1 MTASLGYILR
11 CIVCIVFP
19 LFVYACG
26 GSGRTDTTEPAPPAS
41 LADSTDSSDQK
52 ASDDEGAARRH
63 QTGQVYVQFGPEFP
77 SRPARRV
84 VELLNQTLP
93 HDVRLLSE
101 QALPDPD
108 GIYLLLGNTALA
120 QHYWPGGT
128 GLTEPESYLIRSTQ
142 GPDGQRLFW
151 AAGLP
156 GGSASLLPDTNIGHL
171 YAAYHLLEL
180 AGFHF
185 LHPLEPVT
193 PSHIDWPETIEI
205 NEAPRWPIRTWH
217 LHTQHPLELTHVLN
231 GWGPEGVDDV
241 QGWEALLAEWDLFL
255 EWAVANKQNRVEWF
269 LLMADSWQAFADSA
283 ERQSRLHRLVDMAHQ
298 WGLAVGID
306 APIAFKQQHAWT
318 MLREKGN
325 ETAQIQQAI
334 DWLNQAGFDY
344 FEVEAGFSEF
354 THPSDFQMIAWMD
367 EVARY
372 ADETY
377 GKPAYVKVHCTR
389 SQYASSFVDPE
400 TGEAL
405 NFNFLPYYADS
416 RMGVLP
422 HTVQYYD
429 LEGPAFTYDNE
440 SFAFMRRYM
449 QLEAGRREVLYYPE
463 TAYWVSYDIDVPL
476 FLPVYMDRRLYDLRL
491 IASDEEQGR
500 MGRGEYA
507 GSRIQG
513 QVNFSSG
520 WEWGYW
526 MNDVVTARAAW
537 NPLLHVPDQT
547 AALALALQ
555 PVVAP
560 LGDASREAAA
570 VLIDWIDAQNRLFI
584 HGEVGGIRPETPYL
598 RTAQAY
604 LQGWEAWD
612 DVNKTIGMLET
623 QPRKMGMLDML
634 NPLAPRKNKVDYDT
648 VLRPLLEATAT
659 ELARLYGRF
668 TELESRVHSD
678 GLALYEEIRD
688 AMEITVRRAEQV
700 FHLYE
705 TAANIHPVIL
715 NADKTQANIHLNKAR
730 RALDRAVEVVGQ
742 REPRYRVDAERIAG
756 WNYNPTA
763 YHFGYLWSVRSLHYW
778 WRDEGKIV
786 DRPTSP
792 GYLNI
797 MDPVD
802 IANGEG
808 EWVEWIFNLTSL
820 RDWLTSLLGEQSYFS
835 ELFYE
840 PDTEPRYPQ
849 DDLRSRPHWYVPLSE

>member
-1 MTASLGYILR
+1 MKNVIHLFILVAFSL
-11 CIVCIVFP
+11 CI
-19 LFVYACG
+19 YGCG
-26 GSGRTDTTEPAPPAS
+26 GSQGSASTSPAEPAAQS
-41 LADSTDSSDQK
+41 ADANTALQSS
-52 ASDDEGAARRH
+52 ELNGAA
-63 QTGQVYVQFGPEFP
+63 TFDTVFVQFGPDI
-77 SRPARRV
+77 PARPQARI
-84 VELLNQTLP
+84 VELLNQALSA
-93 HDVRLLSE
+93 DVVILSPE
-101 QALPDPD
+101 SDSDAS
-108 GIYLLLGNTALA
+108 GTYLLFGHASIA
-120 QHYWPGGT
+120 SRYWNQTPA
-128 GLTEPESYLIRSTQ
+128 EASAESYFIESRQ
-142 GPDGQRLFW
+142 AAGKQIYW
-151 AAGLP
+151 AAGYP
-156 GGSASLLPDTNIGHL
+156 GGDKALLPVNIGNL
-171 YAAYHLLEL
+171 YAAYHLLETL
-180 AGFHF
+180 GFHF
-185 LHPLEPVT
+185 LHPLEPTV
-193 PSHIDWPETIEI
+193 PSQLHFSDSLSIKES
-205 NEAPRWPIRTWH
+205 PRWPIRTWH

-231 GWGPEGVDDV
+231 GWGPEGVESRAA
-241 QGWEALLAEWDLFL
+241 WESLLPEWDLFL
-255 EWAVANKQNRVEWF
+255 EWAIANKQNRVEWF
-269 LLMADSWQAFADSA
+269 LLMAESWQTFADSA
-283 ERQSRLHRLVDMAHQ
+283 ERQYRLRQLVAMAHD

-334 DWLNQAGFDY
+334 DWLNDAGFDY
-344 FEVEAGFSEF
+344 FEIEAGFSEF
-354 THPSDFQMIAWMD
+354 THPSDLEMVAWMD

-377 GKPAYVKVHCTR
+377 GKPAYVKVHCTQ
-389 SQYASSFVDPE
+389 SQYADSFVDPE
-400 TGEAL
+400 TGDPL

-440 SFAFMRRYM
+440 SFAFIRRYM
-449 QLEAGRREVLYYPE
+449 QQEAGRREVLYYPE
-463 TAYWVSYDIDVPL
+463 TAYWVSFDIDVPL

-491 IASDEEQGR
+491 IAADEDSGR
-500 MGRGEYA
+500 MGRGDYA

-537 NPLLHVPDQT
+537 NPYMEESTHA
-547 AALALALQ
+547 AALEKSLQ
-555 PVVAP
+555 PIVKP
-560 LGDASREAAA
+560 FGDAAEGSLKL
-570 VLIDWIDAQNRLFI
+570 LIDWIDAQNRLFI
-584 HGEVGGIRPETPYL
+584 HGEVAGERPETPYL

-634 NPLAPRKNKVDYDT
+634 NPLAPRKHKVDYDQ
-648 VLRPLLEATAT
+648 VLEPLLAATH
-659 ELARLYGRF
+659 
-668 TELESRVHSD
+668 TELE
-678 GLALYEEIRD
+678 ALYNRFVALESQVNVDGMVLYQEMRD
-688 AMEITVRRAEQV
+688 AMEITLRRAQQV
-700 FHLYE
+700 YHLYE
-705 TAANIHPVIL
+705 TAANIHPIIL

-730 RALDRAVEVVGQ
+730 KALDRATEIVAS
-742 REPRYRVDAERIAG
+742 REQGYRVDADRIAG

-786 DRPTSP
+786 DRPPSP

-808 EWVEWIFNLTSL
+808 EWVEWVFNLTSL
-820 RDWLTSLLGEQSYFS
+820 RAWLTGALGGEQSYFA

-840 PDTEPRYPQ
+840 PESEPQYPQ
-849 DDLRSRPHWYVPLSE
+849 QDLRSRPHWYVPLAE